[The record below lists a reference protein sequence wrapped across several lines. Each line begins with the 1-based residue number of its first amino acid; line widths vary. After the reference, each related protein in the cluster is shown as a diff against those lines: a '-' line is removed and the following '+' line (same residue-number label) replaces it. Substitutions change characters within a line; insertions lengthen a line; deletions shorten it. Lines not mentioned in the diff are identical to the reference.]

1 MRSPQ
6 PTSPISQVSSLVEYL
21 ASPGA
26 MVVWEYCVPR
36 HRPHHYPHHRHQ
48 RRTAPLVHPKHLRAP
63 SLRNVRALCPFW
75 FDSVGTVR
83 TAAFQVC
90 DAAGVVGCQIHPLHP
105 RGD

>member
-48 RRTAPLVHPKHLRAP
+48 RRTAPLVHPKRLRATN
-63 SLRNVRALCPFW
+63 LQNMRALCHFW
-75 FDSVGTVR
+75 FDSV
-83 TAAFQVC
+83 
-90 DAAGVVGCQIHPLHP
+90 
-105 RGD
+105 